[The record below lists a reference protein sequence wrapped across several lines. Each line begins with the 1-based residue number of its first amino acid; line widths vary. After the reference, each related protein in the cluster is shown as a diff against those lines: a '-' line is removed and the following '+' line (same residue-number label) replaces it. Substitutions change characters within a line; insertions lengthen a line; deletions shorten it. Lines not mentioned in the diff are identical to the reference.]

1 MTRQRLSRRRLRFC
15 LYAFIAVF
23 AVFAVRL
30 FQIQALDMGAY
41 AAKAV
46 EAGTARVMVPAP
58 RGEILD
64 RNGRPLAASAQGHN
78 LTADPYL
85 TAPNAPAIAAI
96 LHELLGDRA
105 DYFDTI
111 DKLRQ
116 KVYNPRT
123 KKMVPARFVYLA
135 KRIPADEATEV
146 LDALKEYP
154 GVFSE
159 KVGLRTYPGGRLA
172 ANLVG
177 FVDAEGK
184 GRAGLEQAQ
193 DGRLTGID
201 GENTYE
207 VSPLGV
213 RIPMADTTV
222 RQMVPGS
229 DVVSTVDRDLQ
240 WYSDKRLAA
249 GVDEASADWGIAIT
263 MDVRTGEIVQMSQS
277 PSYDLGDP
285 RDRKGAWIKNLAVER
300 PYEPGSVLKTITM
313 AALADQGKIRPESPI
328 VVPKG
333 IKVDQFRIG
342 DYWKHGVLHLT
353 AAGVIAKSSN
363 LGTVV
368 AARQMTKQSHW
379 EYLRKFGFGQY
390 TGVGLAGETA
400 GMLRDINRLPWAAS
414 HRATIAFGQGISV
427 NAVQVIRAVGAIA
440 NGGVLVTP
448 TVVDAYRLPDGRQID
463 APEGE
468 TNRVVSAEAA
478 AIVRRMMEQVP
489 RSDGGTAPA
498 AKIDGYRVA
507 GKTGTAWRV
516 NPETGRYV
524 RGQNTVSFIGFAPA
538 DKPRFI
544 TYVVLDKPNRNA
556 GGGSAAAPVF
566 HDIMAMVLERFGVVP
581 SGSKSP
587 KVDLDW

>member
-1 MTRQRLSRRRLRFC
+1 VTRQRLSRRRLRFC
-15 LYAFIAVF
+15 LYAFVGVF
-23 AVFAVRL
+23 VIFAARL

-41 AAKAV
+41 AAKALA
-46 EAGTARVMVPAP
+46 AGTARVAVPAP

-64 RNGRPLAASAQGHN
+64 RNDQPLAASVQGRN

-85 TAPNAPAIAAI
+85 TSPNAPEIAAV
-96 LHELLGDRA
+96 LRQKLGDRI

-111 DKLRQ
+111 DKLRKQ
-116 KVYNPRT
+116 VYNPRT
-123 KKMVPARFVYLA
+123 KAMVPARFVYVT
-135 KRIPADEATEV
+135 KRLPADQATDV
-146 LDALKEYP
+146 LDALKKYP
-154 GVFSE
+154 GIFSE
-159 KVGLRTYPGGRLA
+159 KVDLRTYPGGRLG
-172 ANLVG
+172 ANLIG
-177 FVDAEGK
+177 FVDADGR
-184 GRAGLEQAQ
+184 GRAGLEQAL
-193 DGRLTGID
+193 DKRLTGTD

-229 DVVSTVDRDLQ
+229 DVVSTIDRDLQ
-240 WYSDKRLAA
+240 WYADKRLAA
-249 GVDEASADWGIAIT
+249 GVDKARADWGLAIT

-277 PSYDLGDP
+277 PSFDLGDP
-285 RDRKGAWIKNLAVER
+285 RDRQGAWVRNLSVER
-300 PYEPGSVLKTITM
+300 AYEPGSVLKTVTM

-333 IKVDQFRIG
+333 IKVNSYRIG

-363 LGTVV
+363 LGVIV
-368 AARQMTKQSHW
+368 AARHMTKRSHW
-379 EYLRKFGFGQY
+379 EYLHKFGFGEL
-390 TGVGLAGETA
+390 TGIGLAGETA
-400 GMLRDINRLPWAAS
+400 GILRDSDQWAAA

-427 NAVQVIRAVGAIA
+427 NAVQIVRAVGAIA
-440 NGGVLVTP
+440 NGGMMVTP

-468 TNRVVSAEAA
+468 TRRVISPEAA

-498 AKIDGYRVA
+498 AQIDGYRVA
-507 GKTGTAWRV
+507 GKSGTAWRV
-516 NPETGRYV
+516 SPETGRYV

-544 TYVVLDKPNRNA
+544 TYVVLDKPFRNA
-556 GGGSAAAPVF
+556 GGGSTAAPVF
-566 HDIMAMVLERFGVVP
+566 HDIMSMALERFGVVP
-581 SGSKSP
+581 GGSKSP

>member
-1 MTRQRLSRRRLRFC
+1 VTRQRLARRRLRIC
-15 LYAFIAVF
+15 LYAFIVVF
-23 AVFAVRL
+23 VVFAVRL

-46 EAGTARVMVPAP
+46 AAGTARVAVPAP

-64 RNGRPLAASAQGHN
+64 RNEQPLAASVQGRN

-85 TAPNAPAIAAI
+85 TGPNAPEIAAI
-96 LHELLGDRA
+96 LRDKLGDRI

-111 DKLRQ
+111 DKLR
-116 KVYNPRT
+116 KEVYNPQT
-123 KKMVPARFVYLA
+123 KQMVPARFIYVA
-135 KRIPADEATEV
+135 KRLPGDEAAEV
-146 LDALKEYP
+146 LEALKEYP
-154 GVFSE
+154 GIFSE
-159 KVGLRTYPGGRLA
+159 KVGLRTYPGGRLG

-177 FVDAEGK
+177 FVDADGT
-184 GRAGLEQAQ
+184 GRAGLEQAL
-193 DGRLTGID
+193 DKHLTGTD

-229 DVVSTVDRDLQ
+229 DVVSTIDRDLQ
-240 WYSDKRLAA
+240 WFADQRLAA
-249 GVDEASADWGIAIT
+249 GVQKASADWGLAIT

-277 PSYDLGDP
+277 PSFDLGDP
-285 RDRKGAWIKNLAVER
+285 RDRKGIWVKNLAVER

-333 IKVDQFRIG
+333 IKVDTYRIG
-342 DYWKHGVLHLT
+342 DYWQHGVLHLT

-363 LGTVV
+363 LGTIV
-368 AARQMTKQSHW
+368 AARHMTKRSHW

-390 TGVGLAGETA
+390 TGLGLAGETA
-400 GMLRDINRLPWAAS
+400 GLLRDINTQPWAAS
-414 HRATIAFGQGISV
+414 HRATISFGQGISV
-427 NAVQVIRAVGAIA
+427 NAVQITRAVGAIA

-463 APEGE
+463 APAGE
-468 TNRVVSAEAA
+468 TSRVVSPEAA

-498 AKIDGYRVA
+498 AQIAGYRVA
-507 GKTGTAWRV
+507 GKTGTAWRIS
-516 NPETGRYV
+516 PETGKYI

-538 DKPRFI
+538 DKPRFV
-544 TYVVLDKPNRNA
+544 TYVVLDKPHRNA
-556 GGGSAAAPVF
+556 GGGSTAAPVF
-566 HDIMAMVLERFGVVP
+566 HDIMSMALERFGVVP

>member
-1 MTRQRLSRRRLRFC
+1 VTRQRLSRRRLRFC

-23 AVFAVRL
+23 VVFAARL

-46 EAGTARVMVPAP
+46 EAGTARVAVPAP

-64 RNGRPLAASAQGHN
+64 RNGEPLAASVQGRN

-85 TAPNAPAIAAI
+85 TSPNAPEIAAV
-96 LHELLGDRA
+96 LREKLGDRI

-111 DKLRQ
+111 DKLRKQ
-116 KVYNPRT
+116 VYNPQT
-123 KKMVPARFVYLA
+123 KEMVPARFVYIA
-135 KRIPADEATEV
+135 KRVPGDEATEV
-146 LDALKEYP
+146 LEALEEYP
-154 GVFSE
+154 GIFSE
-159 KVGLRTYPGGRLA
+159 KVGLRTYPGGRLG

-184 GRAGLEQAQ
+184 GRAGIEQAQ
-193 DGRLTGID
+193 DKRLTGTD

-240 WYSDKRLAA
+240 WYADQRLAA
-249 GVDEASADWGIAIT
+249 GVENASADWGLAIT

-277 PSYDLGDP
+277 PSFDLGDP
-285 RDRKGAWIKNLAVER
+285 RDRQGTWIKNLSVER
-300 PYEPGSVLKTITM
+300 AYEPGSVLKTITM

-333 IKVDQFRIG
+333 LKVNQYRIG
-342 DYWKHGVLHLT
+342 DYWQHGVLHLT
-353 AAGVIAKSSN
+353 AAGVLAKSSN
-363 LGTVV
+363 LGTIV
-368 AARQMTKQSHW
+368 AARHMTKRSHGA
-379 EYLRKFGFGQY
+379 YLRKFGFGQL

-400 GMLRDINRLPWAAS
+400 GIVRDADQWAAA

-427 NAVQVIRAVGAIA
+427 NAVQIIRAVGAIA

-468 TNRVVSAEAA
+468 TRRVVSAEAA
-478 AIVRRMMEQVP
+478 AMVRRMMEQVP

-498 AKIDGYRVA
+498 AQIAGYRVA

-516 NPETGRYV
+516 SPETGKYI

-544 TYVVLDKPNRNA
+544 TYVVLDKPYRNA

-566 HDIMAMVLERFGVVP
+566 HDIMAMALERFGVVP
-581 SGSKSP
+581 SGSRSP

>member
-23 AVFAVRL
+23 VVFAARL

-46 EAGTARVMVPAP
+46 EAGTARVAVPAP

-64 RNGRPLAASAQGHN
+64 RNGEPLAASVQGRN

-85 TAPNAPAIAAI
+85 TSPNAPEIAAV
-96 LHELLGDRA
+96 LREKLGDRI

-111 DKLRQ
+111 DKLRKQ
-116 KVYNPRT
+116 VYNPQT
-123 KKMVPARFVYLA
+123 KEMVPARFVYIA
-135 KRIPADEATEV
+135 KRVPGDEATEV
-146 LDALKEYP
+146 LEALEAYP

-159 KVGLRTYPGGRLA
+159 KVGLRTYPGGRLG

-184 GRAGLEQAQ
+184 GRAGIEQAQ
-193 DGRLTGID
+193 DKRLTGTD

-240 WYSDKRLAA
+240 WYADQRLAA
-249 GVDEASADWGIAIT
+249 GVENASADWGLAIT

-277 PSYDLGDP
+277 PSFDLGDP
-285 RDRKGAWIKNLAVER
+285 RDRQGAWIKNLSVER
-300 PYEPGSVLKTITM
+300 AYEPGSVLKTITM

-333 IKVDQFRIG
+333 LKVNQYRIG
-342 DYWKHGVLHLT
+342 DYWQHGVLHLT
-353 AAGVIAKSSN
+353 AAGVLAKSSN
-363 LGTVV
+363 LGTIV
-368 AARQMTKQSHW
+368 AARHMTKRSHGA
-379 EYLRKFGFGQY
+379 YLRKFGFGQL

-400 GMLRDINRLPWAAS
+400 GIVRDADQWAAA

-427 NAVQVIRAVGAIA
+427 NAVQIIRAVGAIA

-468 TNRVVSAEAA
+468 TRRVVSAEAA
-478 AIVRRMMEQVP
+478 AMVRRMMEQVP

-498 AKIDGYRVA
+498 AQIAGYRVA

-516 NPETGRYV
+516 SPETGKYI

-544 TYVVLDKPNRNA
+544 TYVVLDKPYRNA

-566 HDIMAMVLERFGVVP
+566 HDIMAMALERFGVVP
-581 SGSKSP
+581 SGSRSP